1 MKKYTCLNC
10 GTEFSS
16 DRFRKFC
23 CVRCNK
29 TYLQRNYRAKEKKIL
44 PKDCLFNEG
53 IACNNYTCATCGW
66 NPEVSQKR
74 LETIVG
80 EVGK

>member
-1 MKKYTCLNC
+1 MKQYTCLNC
-10 GTEFSS
+10 GAEFLS

-29 TYLQRNYRAKEKKIL
+29 TYLQRNYRAKEKTKPPRLCIH
-44 PKDCLFNEG
+44 NEG
-53 IACNNYTCATCGW
+53 VCCKTNNCTTCGW

-74 LETIVG
+74 LEAIAG
-80 EVGK
+80 RFA